1 MNNKMKEQKVFIT
14 DSAFEINKFLEMGW
28 QVVFQPISQHVA
40 IGQVCTSKEGKF
52 LVVLEKQQQ

>member
-1 MNNKMKEQKVFIT
+1 MKEQKVFIT
-14 DSAFEINKFLEMGW
+14 DSASDINRYLEMGW